1 MADHAILS
9 PSGASRWLACTP
21 SARLEQQFPDRAG
34 EAAAE
39 GTLVH
44 ALGELLLRYKTK
56 QLPPSLYDSRLKE
69 IQADKLYDGSMLD
82 HAEDYAVFVL
92 ERFAEAQAHTKDAL
106 LFLETKLDLTDYVPE
121 GFGTGDAIIIAD
133 GTLDL
138 IDLKYGK
145 GVAVSAHENRQMM
158 LYGLGALRDFDF
170 MYDIQKVRMTIHQ
183 PRIEN
188 YSSYELTVAE
198 LRQWA
203 EAELKPKAQLAWE
216 GKGDYAP
223 GAHCRFCRAK
233 AVCRAN
239 ADHNLEVAKHEFK
252 DPARLDDSEIAEILG
267 RVDQLTAWINA
278 VEEHAL
284 NEAVNGGKKWPGYK
298 LVEGRSNR
306 KYSSEEAVALKLSQI
321 ASLREDQYAP
331 RKLLGIT
338 DMQKLLGKKDFAF
351 YLDPLIIKPPGKPT
365 LVPASDK
372 RPEYNSIESA
382 VNDFS

>member
-39 GTLVH
+39 GTLAH

-170 MYDIQKVRMTIHQ
+170 MYDIQKVHMTIHQ

>member
-21 SARLEQQFPDRAG
+21 SARLEQQFPDGAG

-39 GTLVH
+39 GTLAH

-121 GFGTGDAIIIAD
+121 GFGTGDALIIAD

-145 GVAVSAHENRQMM
+145 GVAVSAQENRQMM

-223 GAHCRFCRAK
+223 GAHCRFCKAK
-233 AVCRAN
+233 AVCKAL
-239 ADHNLEVAKHEFK
+239 AEYNLDLAKHEFQN
-252 DPARLDDSEIAEILG
+252 PALLSDADVADILG
-267 RVDQLTAWINA
+267 RVEMFSTWLNA

-284 NEAVNGGKKWPGYK
+284 NEAVNNGKKWPGYK

-306 KYSSEEAVALKLSQI
+306 KYADEVAVALKLKE
-321 ASLREDQYAP
+321 AGFEEDKIAP

-338 DMQKLLGKKDFAF
+338 DMTKVLGKKDFAF
-351 YLDPLIIKPPGKPT
+351 YLDDLIIKPAGKPV
-365 LVPASDK
+365 LVAAADK
-372 RPEYNSIESA
+372 RPEISSVDSA
-382 VNDFS
+382 VQDFS